1 MTTKDA
7 MMVSFRL
14 PWPPSSDNLYT
25 PMRGRLVLKKA
36 GRVYQEAV
44 KQAVWLRQIE
54 KAMAQSI
61 TADPG
66 FRVMIEMRGP
76 SHDKRGHRLGLRHYD
91 IANRE
96 KACMDALTRA
106 GVWDDDSGIDRLV
119 LERGEQDKDP
129 HVIVTIARKA
139 VQP

>member
-1 MTTKDA
+1 MTDA

-36 GRVYQEAV
+36 GRLYQEMV

-54 KAMAQSI
+54 KAAAQAI
-61 TADPG
+61 TELPG

-76 SHDKRGHRLGLRHYD
+76 SHDKRGRKLGLRHYD

-106 GVWDDDSGIDRLV
+106 GVWKDDSGIDRLV
-119 LERGEQDKDP
+119 IERGAPEKEP
-129 HVIVTIARKA
+129 FVIVTIARKN
-139 VQP
+139 

>member
-1 MTTKDA
+1 MTKEA

-36 GRVYQEAV
+36 GRVYQEMV
-44 KQAVWLRQIE
+44 RQAVWLRHME
-54 KAMAQSI
+54 KAAAQAI
-61 TADPG
+61 TKEPG

-76 SHDKRGHRLGLRHYD
+76 SHDKRRRKLGLRHYD

-96 KACMDALTRA
+96 KACMDALTQA
-106 GVWDDDSGIDRLV
+106 GVWADDSGIDRLI
-119 LERGEQDKDP
+119 LERGEPDRDS
-129 HVIVTIARKA
+129 HVIVTIARKSLT
-139 VQP
+139 P